1 MRHRLRI
8 NVSKKPWIAGEV
20 TCRSV
25 PIRERL
31 LRLLFGN
38 EQRVT
43 VLIPGGSID
52 EITICETEE
61 GEKKDG

>member
-1 MRHRLRI
+1 MRHRLMI
-8 NVSKKPWIAGEV
+8 SVSKKPWIAGAV

-25 PIRERL
+25 SVREKL

-61 GEKKDG
+61 GEKNDG